1 MVVASI
7 RSEKKRGVD
16 ELPII
21 DLSGKSSDVSRLIVR
36 ACEDYGF
43 FKVVNHGVPN
53 EIISKVEEESLKFF
67 AKPASEKQEAGPA
80 NPFGYGCKNIGFNG
94 DIGEVEYLL
103 LSTNSLSISQRSQS
117 ISTEPVKF
125 SSAVNSYVQ
134 AVKGLACEILDLMA
148 EGLWVPDTS
157 VFSRLI
163 ADVESDSMLRFNYYP
178 LLKHGRDWDTSP
190 LQTHHRVGFG
200 AHSDPQILTIL
211 RSNDVGGLQISLDDG
226 VWVPV
231 TPDPDAFC
239 VNVGDLLQAMTNGRF
254 VSVRHRALTNSYKP
268 RLSMA
273 YFAGPP
279 LQAWVTSPPEI
290 RSNEPTLYRPFTWA
304 EYKKAM
310 YSLRLGDCRL
320 DLFRIHPHDHI
331 AS

>member
-7 RSEKKRGVD
+7 RSKKIRGVD

-117 ISTEPVKF
+117 ISTEPLKF
-125 SSAVNSYVQ
+125 
-134 AVKGLACEILDLMA
+134 
-148 EGLWVPDTS
+148 
-157 VFSRLI
+157 R
-163 ADVESDSMLRFNYYP
+163 
-178 LLKHGRDWDTSP
+178 
-190 LQTHHRVGFG
+190 
-200 AHSDPQILTIL
+200 
-211 RSNDVGGLQISLDDG
+211 
-226 VWVPV
+226 
-231 TPDPDAFC
+231 
-239 VNVGDLLQAMTNGRF
+239 
-254 VSVRHRALTNSYKP
+254 
-268 RLSMA
+268 
-273 YFAGPP
+273 
-279 LQAWVTSPPEI
+279 
-290 RSNEPTLYRPFTWA
+290 
-304 EYKKAM
+304 
-310 YSLRLGDCRL
+310 
-320 DLFRIHPHDHI
+320 
-331 AS
+331 